1 MSRPLIIHFLM
12 LLGLLA
18 GAGALILS
26 VPNMTTHWIIIAGIG
41 ATYLVWAVWHHHDA
55 RTLSKDAL
63 LEYLCII
70 AIISLVL
77 LLL

>member
-1 MSRPLIIHFLM
+1 
-12 LLGLLA
+12 
-18 GAGALILS
+18 
-26 VPNMTTHWIIIAGIG
+26 MTTHWIIIAGIG

-63 LEYLCII
+63 MEYLCII